1 MDMLMNLRACLATA
15 RTGSF
20 SEAARQLHVVPS
32 VIAKRITH
40 LEWTTGVQLF
50 NRSTRRVALTESGQ
64 KFVANA
70 RGLVDDFDTIV
81 SRMDREPEAIEGHVR
96 IKAPTSLT
104 VLYLG
109 KIFSEFQR
117 THDRVTMEVALID
130 R

>member
-1 MDMLMNLRACLATA
+1 MDMLMNLRAFLATA

-32 VIAKRITH
+32 VIAKRVTH

-50 NRSTRRVALTESGQ
+50 NRSTRRVALAESGQ
-64 KFVANA
+64 KFLANA
-70 RGLVDDFDTIV
+70 RALVGDFDAIASGM
-81 SRMDREPEAIEGHVR
+81 SRALEAIEGHVR

-109 KIFSEFQR
+109 KILANFCAATIASR
-117 THDRVTMEVALID
+117 WKSR
-130 R
+130 